1 MEKIKGSGLA
11 EPPFLKSSIS
21 QDIEI
26 SKSKSEFIEA
36 YYKRGLSI
44 IPVRDK
50 RPLISWREYQER
62 QAEPEEIYKWCVDFP
77 NFNIGIITG
86 FNGFYSLDL
95 DTKEAFNLLPKELKN
110 SMLTETQRGFHFNF
124 QSSRHYSSQGI
135 NINGLKVEFKG
146 AGSYV
151 IEPYSVINGF
161 EYRPINSIADIK
173 NLPALIDDLL
183 QEKQERKIGREVSG
197 KIGSEIKKISW
208 TYNGSA
214 NCVKQILDRELR
226 EGERETA
233 FFILY
238 NLLLRGKN
246 SREYSEA
253 LIIRKNKYLI
263 NSLPEKELLALL
275 KQKPYNS
282 LGCAYVRE
290 NLPWIS
296 CEGCKYYKE
305 VFKKMDFK
313 KALNDPKIS
322 KEDLKLIYEL
332 YIEEKTNKAQIAED
346 LQMSRQA
353 IYRRLE
359 KVKKLGYNL

>member
-50 RPLISWREYQER
+50 KPLISWREYQER

-77 NFNIGIITG
+77 DFNIGIITG

-95 DTKEAFNLLPKELKN
+95 DAKEAFNLLPKELKN

-124 QSSRHYSSQGI
+124 QSSRHYSSRVI
-135 NINGLKVEFKG
+135 NINRVKVEFKG

-183 QEKQERKIGREVSG
+183 QGERITKLKEPIPR
-197 KIGSEIKKISW
+197 
-208 TYNGSA
+208 TYKGSA
-214 NCVKQILDRELR
+214 NCIKQIRDKELR

-238 NLLLRGKN
+238 NLLLRGRN

-253 LIIRKNKYLI
+253 LIKMKNKYLI
-263 NSLPEKELLALL
+263 NPLPEKELLALL

-296 CEGCKYYKE
+296 CEDCECYKE

-313 KALNDPKIS
+313 RALNDPKIS

-332 YIEEKTNKAQIAED
+332 YIEEKTNKAQIAKE
-346 LQMSRQA
+346 LN
-353 IYRRLE
+353 IPRRGVYQRID
-359 KVKKLGYNL
+359 KIKKRGYNL